1 MVQSEFKW
9 QHNRDMA
16 DAAERLQELQS
27 EIETNL
33 ETAMEE
39 VTLRVMADARREVNV
54 DTGRLRASIEQ
65 QVEKIAENVVV
76 GYIGSNVEYALWHEL
91 DYPYLRPA
99 LESNRDFI
107 RERFETAVQNA
118 VEATE

>member
-9 QHNRDMA
+9 QHNRDMQ
-16 DAAERLQELQS
+16 DAAERLQELQT
-27 EIETNL
+27 ELQTNL

-65 QVEKIAENVVV
+65 QVEQIAENVVK
-76 GYIGSNVEYALWHEL
+76 GTIGSNVEYALWHEL

-107 RERFETAVQNA
+107 RERFEEAVQNA
-118 VEATE
+118 VEETE